1 MILHETI
8 ANFIEE
14 VKLINWF
21 EESGIPNELDFR
33 YVCGKIRKDECP
45 DVITLTAKVSKAIV
59 GILKEY
65 QNFWSSLTV
74 L

>member
-45 DVITLTAKVSKAIV
+45 DVITFKWL
-59 GILKEY
+59 LKNIYRE
-65 QNFWSSLTV
+65 QMC
-74 L
+74 